1 MSKKVYFFTQ
11 KIFLKYF
18 DFFKRNFRKFNSI
31 FECWKKF
38 MHKNAIKKGGRVKI
52 KVHFGI
58 NVTWQV
64 VDYGIW
70 AWPELDCLVFDI
82 IFVLDGTRLF
92 RYK

>member
-1 MSKKVYFFTQ
+1 MFW
-11 KIFLKYF
+11 
-18 DFFKRNFRKFNSI
+18 KFNWI
-31 FECWKKF
+31 FKCWKKF
-38 MHKNAIKKGGRVKI
+38 MHKNAIKNGGRVKI
-52 KVHFGI
+52 KAQFSI
-58 NVTWQV
+58 NIAWQV